1 MIVFFGSS
9 VYSLPVLKSLSKFD
23 DVALV
28 TIPDRNI
35 AHSQKSTP
43 NPAAQFAQ
51 NNNFTVFKLDS
62 LKDFPQSLKTEI
74 GVCAVFGKIIPESL
88 INKFKY
94 GIINFHPSLLP
105 KYRGPSP
112 ALGAIINKDAYTGYS
127 AILMDKKVDHGPL
140 IFQKKL
146 KLNPEIN
153 SHQLYQKLFSLMGNE
168 APKIVEKYLLDSQTG
183 KQTSNIN
190 PDGDYFYP
198 PQEQN
203 HKKASWTPLL
213 KRGDGY
219 LSPSSR
225 LLNKALEGKTVSIK
239 DTPDVF
245 KKIYNKNKVKLPASY
260 VVHRLNLAFSPWP
273 GIWTIVKINGKN
285 TRLKILETATE
296 NCKLVIKKVQ
306 LEGKKPTEFR
316 QLQQAYA
323 LAF

>member
-74 GVCAVFGKIIPESL
+74 RVCAVFGKIIPESL

-140 IFQKKL
+140 IFQK
-146 KLNPEIN
+146 N
-153 SHQLYQKLFSLMGNE
+153 
-168 APKIVEKYLLDSQTG
+168 
-183 KQTSNIN
+183 
-190 PDGDYFYP
+190 
-198 PQEQN
+198 QN
-203 HKKASWTPLL
+203 
-213 KRGDGY
+213 
-219 LSPSSR
+219 
-225 LLNKALEGKTVSIK
+225 
-239 DTPDVF
+239 
-245 KKIYNKNKVKLPASY
+245 
-260 VVHRLNLAFSPWP
+260 
-273 GIWTIVKINGKN
+273 
-285 TRLKILETATE
+285 
-296 NCKLVIKKVQ
+296 
-306 LEGKKPTEFR
+306 
-316 QLQQAYA
+316 
-323 LAF
+323 